1 MMEKLL
7 HALVWGISCVG
18 LLVCP
23 ISAVSQSPDVIVKA
37 DTNQIRIGEQFS
49 VDVEVVHDSYVTLST
64 PIILDSIPA
73 FEVIS
78 RSAVDS
84 SKTADG
90 RISERQSLVL
100 TSFDSRAYSVQLPL
114 VYKAGNQ
121 YDTILTEAFSLM
133 VGTVAIDTTQTF
145 KPINDPLGVPV
156 TFKEVLPYLL
166 VIVGLLALGLGV
178 WYYLKKRKKPEA
190 APKKFEPVV
199 IPHELALKRLS
210 QLEGE
215 KLWQQG
221 EIKAYYVQ
229 LSNIV
234 REYLENRFHILALE
248 STTDEIM
255 QQLSYRLNDVK
266 QQEDIRKLLQ
276 MSDLAK
282 FAKMI
287 PLASENQTALE
298 EARAFVKDTRQ
309 KLDEIEK
316 KTEEVETL
324 N

>member
-23 ISAVSQSPDVIVKA
+23 NSVFSQSPDVLVKA

-49 VDVEVVHDSYVTLST
+49 VDVEVVHDTYVTLNT
-64 PIILDSIPA
+64 PIILDSIPP

-84 SKTADG
+84 SQLADG
-90 RISERQSLVL
+90 RISEKQSFVL
-100 TSFDSRAYSVQLPL
+100 TSFDSGAYNVQLPL
-114 VYKAGNQ
+114 VYQAGNQ
-121 YDTILTEAFSLM
+121 YDTILAEAFSLM
-133 VGTVAIDTTQTF
+133 VGTVAIDTTQAF

-156 TFKEVLPYLL
+156 TFKEVFPYLL
-166 VIVGLLALGLGV
+166 VILGLLAVGLGI
-178 WYYLKKRKKPEA
+178 WYFLKKRKKPEV
-190 APKKFEPVV
+190 APRKFEPVIV
-199 IPHELALKRLS
+199 PHELALKRLS

-255 QQLSYRLNDVK
+255 QQLSYRLNDAK

-287 PLASENQTALE
+287 PLASENQSALE

-309 KLDEIEK
+309 KLEEIENA
-316 KTEEVETL
+316 EQVEV
-324 N
+324 